1 MNHCGEWGPSFQCP
15 GLLKSCKSLSI
26 THLQLTM
33 IKLKVKIGKFFTL
46 YSLIYSSLHL
56 LSLKRI
62 SALKS
67 AISWLKI
74 LTVFMNLNVR
84 RNREKFLRDGLQRR
98 KIVSITTWK
107 KLCVRLHFSTPLCQ
121 SSTATSLGSLA
132 RNLHFTLTWK
142 FSVRGIKTKMV
153 FKVAWILAHQLLVPV
168 KYLA

>member
-1 MNHCGEWGPSFQCP
+1 MNRCGEWGPSFQCP

-33 IKLKVKIGKFFTL
+33 IKLQVKRGKIFTL

-62 SALKS
+62 SALQS

-98 KIVSITTWK
+98 KILSITTWK
-107 KLCVRLHFSTPLCQ
+107 KCVSGYIFQLLF
-121 SSTATSLGSLA
+121 ASLLQQLA
-132 RNLHFTLTWK
+132 LEAWLETYISLTWK
-142 FSVRGIKTKMV
+142 FSVRGIKTKIV
-153 FKVAWILAHQLLVPV
+153 FKVAWMLAHQLLVPV